1 MSDQNEKNLH
11 QPEDGQDDF
20 LSMSIDDLIAST
32 KEEIARI
39 DQMMGTSRLPQQ
51 EDAQEPAPQQGAPQA
66 GEVSLDD
73 ETDDKAKPSQSE
85 PFEPKLPEEYADL
98 SLDSDE
104 QPEQDEQP
112 QRAHLAAGVKVLLY
126 VCCVLAASVL
136 LAVFGWRLADD
147 VLALTKP
154 DEEIT
159 ITVPENATVADVSRE
174 LKEKGLIEYEWLFRF
189 YCLYSHA
196 ERKIQPGTYELNHLY
211 DYHALVNGMTPSAG
225 VRATTEVTI
234 PEGYE
239 CEDIFALLEEAGVA
253 SAADLEQA
261 AANYEF
267 DYAFLQDLPYGDKN
281 RLEGYLFPDTY
292 QFYLNDKP
300 ENVLGRFL
308 RNFESKITDDMYA
321 ALDELNAKLEEK
333 MRANGF
339 EESEIES
346 AKLSFHDVVIVA
358 SLVEKETAKTSES
371 ASIAS
376 VIYNRLCSKLYPC
389 LQIDATIQ
397 YALDER
403 KEVLSNADK
412 AIISPYNTYTNAGL
426 PAGPIANP
434 GINSIRAA
442 LYPADTDYY
451 FYALGEDGVHKFSK
465 TYYEHQDFLASLA
478 GETADEEIGGDAQQ
492 DTGAEGNDADAQPDA
507 AGTEDGG
514 NGNGT

>member
-1 MSDQNEKNLH
+1 MADLTSNKQPDKQTPENGELEKSL
-11 QPEDGQDDF
+11 ES
-20 LSMSIDDLIAST
+20 LSLDELLASVKDDLARVDAMMNDKS
-32 KEEIARI
+32 EEERAQTQAEAELGRE
-39 DQMMGTSRLPQQ
+39 TEPQ
-51 EDAQEPAPQQGAPQA
+51 
-66 GEVSLDD
+66 
-73 ETDDKAKPSQSE
+73 KQS
-85 PFEPKLPEEYADL
+85 PNMPPLFELKIPEEYADL
-98 SLDSDE
+98 TVDQETPDPEPADE
-104 QPEQDEQP
+104 KRHGRLPSGI
-112 QRAHLAAGVKVLLY
+112 RVLLY
-126 VCCVLAASVL
+126 VCCVLAVAVL
-136 LAVFGWRLADD
+136 LAVAVWRCADD
-147 VLALTKP
+147 VLSLTKE
-154 DEEIT
+154 DAEIT
-159 ITVPENATVADVSRE
+159 VSIPDGATISQIAGE
-174 LKEKGLIEYEWLFRF
+174 LKSKGLVRYETLFKF
-189 YCLYSHA
+189 YCWASHA
-196 ERKIQPGTYELNHLY
+196 EKTIEPGTYTLNSRY
-211 DYHALVNGMTPSAG
+211 DYHALVSNMIEASPD
-225 VRATTEVTI
+225 RAVVEVTI

-239 CEDIFALLEEAGVA
+239 CEDIFRLLEADGVCSYQDLADTAA
-253 SAADLEQA
+253 S
-261 AANYEF
+261 YEF
-267 DYAFLQDLPYGDKN
+267 AYDFLQEIPYGSEN

>member
-1 MSDQNEKNLH
+1 MSDHEEKNVN
-11 QPEDGQDDF
+11 QPEDEQFDF
-20 LSMSIDDLIAST
+20 SSMSIDELIAST
-32 KEEIARI
+32 KEEIARV
-39 DQMMGTSRLPQQ
+39 DEMMGTSRLPDAEEAAEELPQ
-51 EDAQEPAPQQGAPQA
+51 EDAPEA

-73 ETDDKAKPSQSE
+73 GAQNPEEPKQQE

-98 SLDSDE
+98 SLDADE
-104 QPEQDEQP
+104 EPAGDDEA
-112 QRAHLAAGVKVLLY
+112 QRPRLAPGIKVLLY

-136 LAVFGWRLADD
+136 LAVVGWQLADD

-211 DYHALVNGMTPSAG
+211 DYHALVNGMTPSTG
-225 VRATTEVTI
+225 LRATTEVTI

-239 CEDIFALLEEAGVA
+239 CEDIFALLEEAGV
-253 SAADLEQA
+253 STVSELEQA
-261 AANYEF
+261 AATYAF
-267 DYAFLQDLPYGDKN
+267 DYSFLQDLPYGDKY

-300 ENVLGRFL
+300 ENVLGKFL

-321 ALDELNAKLEEK
+321 AVDELNDRLAAQ
-333 MRANGF
+333 MRANNF
-339 EESEIES
+339 TEQEIES
-346 AKLSFHDVVIVA
+346 AKLSFHDVIIVA

-451 FYALGEDGVHKFSK
+451 FYALGNDGVHKFSK
-465 TYYEHQDFLASLA
+465 TYYEHQDFLASLEDDTTDEA
-478 GETADEEIGGDAQQ
+478 APDEQADAETGDASADADANEEASTDGGDA
-492 DTGAEGNDADAQPDA
+492 
-507 AGTEDGG
+507 
-514 NGNGT
+514 NGT

>member
-1 MSDQNEKNLH
+1 MSDQNEKNLN
-11 QPEDGQDDF
+11 QPEEGQDDF
-20 LSMSIDDLIAST
+20 SSMSIDELIAST

-239 CEDIFALLEEAGVA
+239 CEDIFALVVAGIV
-253 SAADLEQA
+253 LLGV
-261 AANYEF
+261 F
-267 DYAFLQDLPYGDKN
+267 D
-281 RLEGYLFPDTY
+281 
-292 QFYLNDKP
+292 
-300 ENVLGRFL
+300 
-308 RNFESKITDDMYA
+308 I
-321 ALDELNAKLEEK
+321 
-333 MRANGF
+333 
-339 EESEIES
+339 
-346 AKLSFHDVVIVA
+346 
-358 SLVEKETAKTSES
+358 
-371 ASIAS
+371 
-376 VIYNRLCSKLYPC
+376 
-389 LQIDATIQ
+389 
-397 YALDER
+397 
-403 KEVLSNADK
+403 
-412 AIISPYNTYTNAGL
+412 
-426 PAGPIANP
+426 
-434 GINSIRAA
+434 
-442 LYPADTDYY
+442 
-451 FYALGEDGVHKFSK
+451 
-465 TYYEHQDFLASLA
+465 
-478 GETADEEIGGDAQQ
+478 
-492 DTGAEGNDADAQPDA
+492 
-507 AGTEDGG
+507 
-514 NGNGT
+514 

>member
-1 MSDQNEKNLH
+1 MSDQNEKNLN
-11 QPEDGQDDF
+11 QPEEGQDDF
-20 LSMSIDDLIAST
+20 SSMSIDELIAST

-51 EDAQEPAPQQGAPQA
+51 EDTQEPAPQQGAPQA

-112 QRAHLAAGVKVLLY
+112 QRAHLAAGGKVLLY
-126 VCCVLAASVL
+126 GCCV
-136 LAVFGWRLADD
+136 
-147 VLALTKP
+147 
-154 DEEIT
+154 
-159 ITVPENATVADVSRE
+159 
-174 LKEKGLIEYEWLFRF
+174 
-189 YCLYSHA
+189 LYSHA